1 MTISAGELRHRI
13 TIERYVEG
21 GFDEDYFR
29 EKGAW
34 VEHAKIWAKITP
46 LSAKDV
52 LAAQAA
58 SSQVIARMM
67 IRYRKDID
75 TTMRVRHGD
84 MLYAI
89 DSQALADA
97 TTGNIYCTFLLS
109 NGIERFKD

>member
-1 MTISAGELRHRI
+1 MTISAGALRHRI
-13 TIERYVEG
+13 TIERRVKNRRDEN
-21 GFDEDYFR
+21 GFSLPDV
-29 EKGAW
+29 W
-34 VEHAKIWAKITP
+34 VEHAKLWAKITP

-75 TTMRVRHGD
+75 TTMHVRHGD